1 MTTAAER
8 RTDLKFDT
16 NEMIGWWTMLQ
27 NLVALSERVN
37 TRRQLITRKWEKRGR
52 ERSCWTGLNSEVS
65 GHFWLQSVPR
75 KALWMKCYFPLY
87 NVTLNIWHVHINMNS
102 AVFDLWPC
110 AAAEPLMTLQQL
122 RLLFFQLADTVW
134 MEQHHVWSVR
144 SKHGQYAKDSVIR
157 DPQCAGREVS
167 KAVNTSEEYPS
178 PSDSCQCTKSA
189 TVNIAAGAGFKDTFN
204 KKFKCTQTVCRCLG
218 NFVVLSSIFLHY
230 TNMDPIYKEFHQHWV
245 KRYLFEFPACADLCV
260 WEPGSVSLR
269 LINSDA
275 GWQFSC
281 SSDIF
286 YHTCAGDWR
295 TFKLVTFL
303 LWKYPFSLMA
313 AKQVCLS

>member
-16 NEMIGWWTMLQ
+16 DEMVGWWTMLQ
-27 NLVALSERVN
+27 NMVGLSERVN
-37 TRRQLITRKWEKRGR
+37 TRRQLITRKREKRGR
-52 ERSCWTGLNSEVS
+52 EREKLLDGVELRGLWS
-65 GHFWLQSVPR
+65 LLATR
-75 KALWMKCYFPLY
+75 KALWMKCYFPLS

-178 PSDSCQCTKSA
+178 PSDSCQRTKSA

-204 KKFKCTQTVCRCLG
+204 K
-218 NFVVLSSIFLHY
+218 NI
-230 TNMDPIYKEFHQHWV
+230 
-245 KRYLFEFPACADLCV
+245 
-260 WEPGSVSLR
+260 
-269 LINSDA
+269 
-275 GWQFSC
+275 
-281 SSDIF
+281 
-286 YHTCAGDWR
+286 
-295 TFKLVTFL
+295 
-303 LWKYPFSLMA
+303 
-313 AKQVCLS
+313 

>member
-1 MTTAAER
+1 
-8 RTDLKFDT
+8 
-16 NEMIGWWTMLQ
+16 
-27 NLVALSERVN
+27 
-37 TRRQLITRKWEKRGR
+37 
-52 ERSCWTGLNSEVS
+52 
-65 GHFWLQSVPR
+65 
-75 KALWMKCYFPLY
+75 
-87 NVTLNIWHVHINMNS
+87 
-102 AVFDLWPC
+102 
-110 AAAEPLMTLQQL
+110 MTLQQL

-189 TVNIAAGAGFKDTFN
+189 SVNIAAGAGFKDTFN

-230 TNMDPIYKEFHQHWV
+230 TNMDLIYKEFHQHWV

-313 AKQVCLS
+313 AKQVCLSQYVMTVLKQLVWLYCGIWNNNRLNWGQTRWFSSFKTTWLFVVLMQVTVKWTYFGKNTFPQNGEWL